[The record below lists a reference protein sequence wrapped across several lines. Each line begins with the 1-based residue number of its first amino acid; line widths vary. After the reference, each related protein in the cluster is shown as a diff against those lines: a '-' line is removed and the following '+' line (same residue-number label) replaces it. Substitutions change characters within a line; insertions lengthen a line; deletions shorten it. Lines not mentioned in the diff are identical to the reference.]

1 MKQLLTLSVI
11 LTLSCAR
18 GSSTAQPAAP
28 QQVAEMRTIETVD
41 PRPVIIDPPPVL
53 QDEAAPPK
61 PTGMPWEP
69 KQPVVMT
76 PDDERVRSA
85 LPFSPAIAMDP
96 VNGDKISIRANT
108 PTFDYKDRI
117 YYFTNEEN
125 KRIFTANPDQYT
137 KQGFTKL

>member
-1 MKQLLTLSVI
+1 MRQILSITLL

-18 GSSTAQPAAP
+18 GRAPTQAAAP
-28 QQVAEMRTIETVD
+28 QQVAEMKTIETVD

-53 QDEAAPPK
+53 EDEAAPPK

-69 KQPVVMT
+69 KTPVVIT
-76 PDDERVRSA
+76 PDDERVRAA
-85 LPFSPAIAMDP
+85 LPFAPAIAMDP

-108 PTFDYKDRI
+108 PTLEYKDRI
-117 YYFTNEEN
+117 YYFTNDEN
-125 KRIFTANPDQYT
+125 KRIFASNPEQYT

>member
-1 MKQLLTLSVI
+1 MRQLVLASII
-11 LTLSCAR
+11 LTLACAR
-18 GSSTAQPAAP
+18 GSAPKQAPAP
-28 QQVAEMRTIETVD
+28 EQVADMKTIETVD
-41 PRPVIIDPPPVL
+41 PRPGIIDPPPVL

-69 KQPVVMT
+69 PQPVILT
-76 PDDERVRSA
+76 EQDEKVRAA

-108 PTFDYKDRI
+108 PIVEYKGKL

-125 KRIFTANPDQYT
+125 KRIFGANPEQYT

>member
-1 MKQLLTLSVI
+1 
-11 LTLSCAR
+11 
-18 GSSTAQPAAP
+18 
-28 QQVAEMRTIETVD
+28 
-41 PRPVIIDPPPVL
+41 
-53 QDEAAPPK
+53 
-61 PTGMPWEP
+61 MPWEP

-76 PDDERVRSA
+76 PDDERVRAA

-108 PTFDYKDRI
+108 PTFEYKERI

-125 KRIFTANPDQYT
+125 KRTFTANPDQYT